1 MDNKHIY
8 KKIIYE
14 IFDKYNEKE
23 FDCELLSKDPLNIK
37 FTNKQNGWYIICY
50 NNLSNVKLFNNKMK
64 EYNIE

>member
-1 MDNKHIY
+1 MDNQNIY

-37 FTNKQNGWYIICY
+37 FTSKKNGWYIISY
-50 NNLSNVKLFNNKMK
+50 TNFSKVKLFNNKMK